1 MSNKTLTQIQ
11 LEIEAWSVRNF
22 GKQPSWCPLLGVTE
36 EVGELSH
43 AYLKR
48 QQGIRGTTEEH
59 NEALRD
65 AVGDIMIY
73 LLDFC
78 GREGI
83 NLEDILDETW
93 NQVKQRDWN
102 KNKVDGK

>member
-1 MSNKTLTQIQ
+1 MHTLTNIQ
-11 LEIEAWSVRNF
+11 NEVEVWSHKNF
-22 GKQPSWCPLLGVTE
+22 GSQPSWCPLLGISE
-36 EVGELSH
+36 EVGELAH

-59 NEALRD
+59 NEAIKD

-83 NLEDILDETW
+83 NLEDTLEETW
-93 NQVKQRDWN
+93 NHVSKRDWK
-102 KNKVDGK
+102 KNSANGE